1 MKTWR
6 LIIIPVV
13 VICGSICWEGCNSH
27 KVTEP
32 EARIRAA
39 AMFEHICT
47 IPYATVPI
55 KLYYQTNEFIEPTLT
70 IGMGAERNELT
81 YQYVWRHKTANCEVV
96 VTVHESGELG
106 GGKGPIT
113 YDEQKKTAP

>member
-1 MKTWR
+1 VR
-6 LIIIPVV
+6 QQSL
-13 VICGSICWEGCNSH
+13 SI
-27 KVTEP
+27 
-32 EARIRAA
+32 
-39 AMFEHICT
+39 FCT

-96 VTVHESGELG
+96 VTVHEIRKARS
-106 GGKGPIT
+106 GKGPILT
-113 YDEQKKTAP
+113 MNKKGLHRESI